1 MYNRI
6 IYIDLLKLFAIFLV
20 LWGHTIMHFQTDYEN
35 SICLQTIHSFH
46 MPLFMMLS
54 GYFAKSSMTLS
65 LKEFIP
71 KKFRQLLLPCISW
84 AIVCWLLISSGLING
99 KFHLNIHSLFHGW
112 LGMVDNFWFLKSC
125 FVCYS
130 ISWICFRFGKY
141 KTLAFIIA
149 CIGCSQLVR
158 FNLNMMFPCF
168 IFGMFLRNNNRI
180 ENASN
185 SILIA
190 CIVSFL
196 VMLAYRIIGHCDI
209 YVYRLILGLL
219 GAYCCFMVFKKAF
232 AHTTSSRFTTVLAKM
247 GGATLAIYVLQ
258 AIILEYI
265 MPQYISFSSLPLYII
280 SMLMPIIAFGMLLIF
295 YTIYCMICASQ
306 NLSLL
311 LFGK

>member
-1 MYNRI
+1 
-6 IYIDLLKLFAIFLV
+6 
-20 LWGHTIMHFQTDYEN
+20 MHFQPNYEE
-35 SICLQTIHSFH
+35 SICLQSIHSFH

-54 GYFAKSSMTLS
+54 GYFAKSSMSLS

-84 AIVCWLLISSGLING
+84 AIVCWLLVSSGLING

-168 IFGMFLRNNNRI
+168 IFGMYIRNNNRMV
-180 ENASN
+180 NPSN
-185 SILIA
+185 RVLNVCILL
-190 CIVSFL
+190 FL
-196 VMLAYRIIGHCDI
+196 IMLTYRIIGHCDI

-219 GAYCCFMVFKKAF
+219 GAYCSFIVFKIIF
-232 AHTTSSRFTTVLAKM
+232 IHTTATRITNVLAKM